1 LARFLLSLLCL
12 AMLLGLAGCAPAALE
27 AAPAGTLLPTAA
39 PTAAA
44 PAPTL
49 TATVVWFPPTAT
61 PTRLPTQVV
70 EPTPEQRPN
79 VGEVLLEDDFD
90 ADPDEGEPAWQTVHT
105 PSGSIA
111 YGDHELTIAMAGEKA
126 ALASLRGQPVLANFY
141 LEITAAPSL
150 CRGKDNYGLLL
161 RASDAPEFYR
171 FVLTCDGLLR
181 LERLVNGQP
190 AVIQDWTPRL
200 GRPEASRL
208 AVWVSE
214 AHLRF
219 FINDIFQFAV
229 RDPSIAS
236 GQIGVFARTTGE
248 NALTVNFSDLVIRKI
263 DPAAFPQPT
272 STPSLPTGAAPPTKT
287 ALPILPT
294 KHTAAPP

>member
-1 LARFLLSLLCL
+1 MAPGTRLGLLCL
-12 AMLLGLAGCAPAALE
+12 AVWLVLAGCAPAATAASPTE
-27 AAPAGTLLPTAA
+27 ALPPTAA
-39 PTAAA
+39 PTV
-44 PAPTL
+44 PAPPVP
-49 TATVVWFPPTAT
+49 TATIVWFPPTPT
-61 PTRLPTQVV
+61 PTRLPTLAV

-79 VGEVLLEDDFD
+79 LGEVLLEHEL
-90 ADPDEGEPAWQTVHT
+90 DPEGDPARQTVHT

-111 YGDHELTIAMAGEKA
+111 YGIHELTIAMAGGKG
-126 ALASLRGQPVLANFY
+126 ALASLRGQPVLSNFY

-150 CRGKDNYGLLL
+150 CRGQDNYGLLL

-171 FVLTCDGLLR
+171 FVLTCDGRMR

-229 RDPSIAS
+229 RDPALAS

-248 NALTVNFSDLVIRKI
+248 DALTVNFSDLVIRKI
-263 DPAAFPQPT
+263 DPSGSIQP
-272 STPSLPTGAAPPTKT
+272 SPSPNPPTQT
-287 ALPILPT
+287 S
-294 KHTAAPP
+294 APGSPVP